1 VPARSLKHLL
11 LTHELALIFL
21 VVVTGALGAMWV
33 YFWQKTSVESVR
45 LTGLTYAAH
54 EIRTDLFRQIKEVTL
69 ARLMED
75 PKALRLYN
83 DYSRRI
89 DQAFNSLRQRT
100 HSRPEELAIQEM
112 QRAYRVIQLD
122 MNKIFD
128 DPYLLNRMA
137 RLKVLDPRYEQ
148 QLVGNFEQ
156 AFSAFAGLLEKQQ
169 KSLEDTLRH
178 WTRLT
183 PLLLPL
189 PIGLAIALLLWS
201 RRSLQRGF
209 VRPVADLMSGTRLI
223 SAGHLD
229 QRVPE
234 QGVAEMASLA
244 QAVNQ
249 MAEEIKKSRDA
260 LVESEKQAVL
270 GALVPVV
277 AHNIR
282 NPLASIRATAQMLD
296 HEEGPES
303 LGETRQAI
311 VETVDRLGRWVN
323 SLVSYLH
330 PLKPHPVEARVSG
343 LARAATGLLQPKIRD
358 KGIRVREHLLADEP
372 AVAVDVDLMEQAFYG
387 VLLNAVE
394 ASLPGGEITIRE
406 QHTGDTLL
414 LTIEDRGPGM
424 PFQPEPGGLTPGP
437 STKRFGTGLGIPI
450 AFKVCNAHSWRLK
463 FSTGAGGGA
472 CVTFEIPL
480 PPKTNTHP

>member
-1 VPARSLKHLL
+1 MPARSIKHLL

-89 DQAFNSLRQRT
+89 DRAFNSLRQRT
-100 HSRPEELAIQEM
+100 HSRREELAIQEL
-112 QRAYRVIQLD
+112 QRTYRVIQLD

-156 AFSAFAGLLEKQQ
+156 AFSAFAGLLERQQ
-169 KSLEDTLRH
+169 KALEDTLLH
-178 WTRLT
+178 WTRLM
-183 PLLLPL
+183 
-189 PIGLAIALLLWS
+189 PILIPVPIALAIGLLLWS
-201 RRSLQRGF
+201 WRSLQRGF
-209 VRPVADLMSGTRLI
+209 VRPVAELMSGTRLI
-223 SAGHLD
+223 SVGHLD

-244 QAVNQ
+244 KAVNQ

-260 LVESEKQAVL
+260 LVESEKQAAL

-296 HEEGPES
+296 PTDSPES
-303 LGETRQAI
+303 LRETQQAI

-330 PLKPHPVEARVSG
+330 PLKPHPVQTRVSN
-343 LARAATGLLQPKIRD
+343 LVRVAAGLLQSKIEE
-358 KGIRVREHLLADEP
+358 KNVSVREQLPLDEP
-372 AVAVDVDLMEQAFYG
+372 AVNVDVDLMEQAFYG
-387 VLLNAVE
+387 VLSNAVE
-394 ASLPGGEITIRE
+394 ASPPGGEITIGE
-406 QHTGDTLL
+406 QLAADTLR
-414 LTIEDRGPGM
+414 LTIEDQGPGM
-424 PFQPEPGGLTPGP
+424 PFQPQPGGLTPGP

-450 AFKVCNAHSWRLK
+450 AFKVCNAHGWRLK
-463 FSTGAGGGA
+463 FSTGTGGGT

-480 PPKTNTHP
+480 SQKTNTRP